1 MTRIFYNDEN
11 PEAQQIIKDYYNFK
25 YLIKLLFDSIKDCK
39 YYNFQEFIKSL
50 KISKVVLNKNDLEFL
65 LNTSKLFFIEKY
77 SVEDINCIL
86 KIDEDTADDEIKYIK
101 TLQEIDLFIG
111 FLQLYKDD
119 FLLKKF
125 RNYIKN
131 HKLFSLK
138 NI

>member
-25 YLIKLLFDSIKDCK
+25 YLIQLLFDSIKDCK
-39 YYNFQEFIKSL
+39 YYNFQGFMKSL

-119 FLLKKF
+119 FLLKKY

-138 NI
+138 A

>member
-50 KISKVVLNKNDLEFL
+50 EISKVVLNKNDLEFL